1 LSALVEDMSGA
12 LRLVTWQEIVM
23 PQQAA
28 KHEKVDE
35 LCVSPS

>member
-1 LSALVEDMSGA
+1 LVEDASGA

-23 PQQAA
+23 SHQTA
-28 KHEKVDE
+28 KHKKGEE